1 MLKDFKSIATNV
13 LMLLTF
19 CLAISPVI
27 AQRAVIHVGVILDG
41 PSERNAA
48 LQHEFQKQIAEFF
61 SSEYDVRFTPE
72 NTLEGDWTVAGV
84 KAAVDRLLTDKD
96 VEFIL
101 ALGPISSNE
110 IALRKNL
117 PKPAIASI
125 VVDAELQGFPK
136 KDGVSGVKNLNY
148 LDEAYSVAR
157 TIKAFREIVSF
168 KKLAI
173 FINPG
178 VLAAIPQLRERA
190 QQEAQAAGAQIEF
203 VPVTTSSAAALQAL
217 PADADAVYISPLLQ
231 LPAAEFD
238 LLVAG
243 VNQRR
248 LPSFSYLG
256 RAEVEK
262 GVMASYAPTDDITRR
277 ARRIASNM
285 QRILR
290 GEEAGSIPV
299 DFSSAAQLIINMATA
314 RAIDFYPNW
323 KTLTAAE
330 LLNQEEVKTGRT
342 LSLASSAREAVRVN
356 LDLMVAG
363 KEVESGKYEVKKA
376 RANLL
381 PQVEAAATGTLI
393 KKETAEASFGQQ
405 AERQLGG
412 SLKLSQVLYSES
424 ARANFSIQ
432 KHLQT
437 AREDDRRGVE
447 LDIALDAATAYLN
460 VLRAQALSRIQRG
473 NLKLTMSNLELARL
487 RESVGASGRSDVY
500 RWESEAATSRK
511 NVINAD
517 AQTEVAQIAMNRIL
531 NRPLEEPFATEE
543 TASDDPSLIT
553 GEKRI
558 FAYFDNPRTF
568 DVFRDF
574 MVQEGVSAAPE
585 LQQLDAAIAA
595 QKRVKTA
602 TGRAFWIPTVALQAK
617 VDNVFSRR
625 GAGSEGFQLP
635 PSLPFS
641 FPTAQDLNWSVGV
654 QASLPLFTG
663 LNRIA
668 GDQQAR
674 VELERLTLER
684 EAVQLAISQRIRSTM
699 HVAGASHA
707 GIEQARTAAEA
718 ARKNLELVTDAYRSG
733 AVAIVT
739 LLDAQN
745 AALVADQAA
754 ANAVYGFLVDLMRV
768 ERAIGQFHFFRTE
781 QEKQAYFNRLE
792 AFYRKAGIRL

>member
-1 MLKDFKSIATNV
+1 MPSKFISV
-13 LMLLTF
+13 LLMALCF
-19 CLAISPVI
+19 AIPVA
-27 AQRAVIHVGVILDG
+27 AQNPTIHVGVILDG

-48 LQHEFQKQIAEFF
+48 MQREFQKQIAEFF

-84 KAAVDRLLTDKD
+84 KAAVDRLLADKD

-168 KKLAI
+168 KKLAVL
-173 FINPG
+173 INPG

-203 VPVTTSSAAALQAL
+203 VPVTTSSAAALQTL
-217 PADADAVYISPLLQ
+217 PADADAVYISPVLQ

-262 GVMASYAPTDDITRR
+262 GVLASYAPTDDITRR

-290 GEEAGSIPV
+290 GEEAGTIPV
-299 DFSSAAQLIINMATA
+299 DFSSASQLIINMATA
-314 RAIDFYPNW
+314 RAIGFYPNW
-323 KTLTAAE
+323 KTLTEAE
-330 LLNQEEVKTGRT
+330 LLNQEEMKTGRT
-342 LSLASSAREAVRVN
+342 LSLASSTREAVRVN
-356 LDLMVAG
+356 LDLLVAG

-376 RANLL
+376 RSNLL
-381 PQVEAAATGTLI
+381 PQLDASATGTLI
-393 KKETAEASFGQQ
+393 KQETAEASFGQQ
-405 AERQLGG
+405 AERQLDGA
-412 SLKLSQVLYSES
+412 LTFSQLLYSEP
-424 ARANFSIQ
+424 AHANLSIQ

-460 VLRAQALSRIQRG
+460 VLRAKALSRIQRG
-473 NLKLTMSNLELARL
+473 NLKLTISNLELARL

-511 NVINAD
+511 NGINAD
-517 AQTEVAQIAMNRIL
+517 AQTEVARIEMNRLL

-543 TASDDPSLIT
+543 TAIDDPVLIT

-558 FAYFDNPRTF
+558 FSYFDNPRTF
-568 DVFRDF
+568 GVFRDF

-585 LQQLDAAIAA
+585 LQQLAAAIAA
-595 QKRVKTA
+595 QKRAKIA
-602 TGRAFWIPTVALQAK
+602 TSRAFWVPTVALQANVK
-617 VDNVFSRR
+617 NVFSRS
-625 GAGSEGFQLP
+625 GAGSEGFQVP
-635 PSLPFS
+635 PSLPIT
-641 FPTAQDLNWSVGV
+641 FPKPQDLNWNVGLKI
-654 QASLPLFTG
+654 SLPLFTG

-668 GDQQAR
+668 EDEQAR
-674 VELERLTLER
+674 VELDRLTLER
-684 EAVQLAISQRIRSTM
+684 ESAQLAISQRIRAAA
-699 HVAGASHA
+699 HVAGASYA
-707 GIEQARTAAEA
+707 GIEQARAAAEA
-718 ARKNLELVTDAYRSG
+718 ARKNFELVTDAYRSG

-745 AALVADQAA
+745 ATLVADEAA
-754 ANAVYGFLVDLMRV
+754 TNAVYGFLIDLMRV
-768 ERAIGQFHFFRTE
+768 ERAVGQFYFFRTE

-792 AFYRKAGIRL
+792 EFYRKAGVRL